1 MLEIGL
7 KEISNK
13 TSIEKEK
20 KSLKKVKKGFKELKE
35 VQKK

>member
-20 KSLKKVKKGFKELKE
+20 KFKKGKKGFKELKE